1 MRNPVSMSR
10 NQENGLL
17 NQLIQILMEKNC
29 CRSLLT
35 LLYYTESEIMKDLY
49 VMSSTSELSWEE

>member
-1 MRNPVSMSR
+1 MRNPVSVSQ

-29 CRSLLT
+29 CRSLHT
-35 LLYYTESEIMKDLY
+35 LLYFPKSEIMNDLY
-49 VMSSTSELSWEE
+49 IMSSTSELSWE